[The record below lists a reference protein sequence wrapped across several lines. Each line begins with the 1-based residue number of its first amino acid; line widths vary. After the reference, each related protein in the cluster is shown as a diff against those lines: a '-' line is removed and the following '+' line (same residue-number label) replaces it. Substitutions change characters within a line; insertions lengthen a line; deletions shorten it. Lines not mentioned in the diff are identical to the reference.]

1 MISKSSCYLKI
12 TTAERKMLQ
21 IGQDSSVYTP
31 AKKLINIVSP
41 YHAISLF
48 FHLIF
53 SLSLHCQL
61 SLLIY
66 TGPKT
71 QQSLRNDQNFSAVR
85 LVRD

>member
-1 MISKSSCYLKI
+1 
-12 TTAERKMLQ
+12 MLQ

-53 SLSLHCQL
+53 SFNLHCQL
-61 SLLIY
+61 SLIIY

-71 QQSLRNDQNFSAVR
+71 QQSLRNDQNFSAVG